1 MCAYSQNVKVNKS
14 NLKIPCLLKGGN
26 VPLIYRGFGKWV
38 GNIGYTRGNKNVN
51 KQVMR
56 NRNRANSLLDR
67 LDGVLASLEQIVNRQ
82 EPIETYKKTIE
93 KGRDVVED
101 LRSVVEQEPISANE
115 LINRK

>member
-14 NLKIPCLLKGGN
+14 NLKIPCLLKGRN
-26 VPLIYRGFGKWV
+26 VPLIYRGFKKWV
-38 GNIGYTRGNKNVN
+38 GNRGYTRGNKNIN

-82 EPIETYKKTIE
+82 EPIETYKKAIE
-93 KGRDVVED
+93 KAHDVVDD
-101 LRSVVEQEPISANE
+101 LRTVVEQEPMSASE
-115 LINRK
+115 LNKR